1 MPRSRGDVVLEWE
14 KLIAALRAN
23 PQVLVAVEPVLQEF
37 EALLEEIRGLVVQQA
52 AQTATVQQTSQDIKD
67 RVKRGRLLAGRLRS
81 AAKAVF
87 GDRTEKV
94 IEFGMRPFRKPV
106 RSQKVVFV
114 QQPEPSAAKESVDP
128 PPKPA
133 A

>member
-23 PQVLVAVEPVLQEF
+23 PQVVVAVEPVLQDL
-37 EALLEEIRGLVVQQA
+37 EALLAEIRSLVVQQD
-52 AQTATVQQTSQDIKD
+52 AQTAAVQQTSQNIKE

-94 IEFGMRPFRKPV
+94 IEFGMRPYRKPV
-106 RSQKVVFV
+106 REPKIVYV
-114 QQPEPSAAKESVDP
+114 QTEPPNTKEGAA
-128 PPKPA
+128 PA
-133 A
+133 THPAT